1 MSDSS
6 NPVRGLREKLA
17 VASLPARVSDAL
29 EQLILSGQAKPGF
42 RIIEEEISRE
52 LGVSRASLREAIIT
66 LEQAGYITRGG
77 KKNGRVVRT
86 ITPADAIDQYGVY
99 AILESEAAGMACM
112 AADDATV
119 ERLEGLLAD
128 MQASAS
134 GEEYQ
139 LLNLE
144 FHRAMTAPCS
154 NRALREAY
162 EASLKRMQWAWNLG
176 IVTVGEA
183 GNSRMEHAQVMAA
196 YRARDAE
203 GVRRHLRAHLE
214 AGLSRL
220 VEPS

>member
-1 MSDSS
+1 
-6 NPVRGLREKLA
+6 
-17 VASLPARVSDAL
+17 
-29 EQLILSGQAKPGF
+29 
-42 RIIEEEISRE
+42 
-52 LGVSRASLREAIIT
+52 
-66 LEQAGYITRGG
+66 
-77 KKNGRVVRT
+77 
-86 ITPADAIDQYGVY
+86 
-99 AILESEAAGMACM
+99 
-112 AADDATV
+112 
-119 ERLEGLLAD
+119 